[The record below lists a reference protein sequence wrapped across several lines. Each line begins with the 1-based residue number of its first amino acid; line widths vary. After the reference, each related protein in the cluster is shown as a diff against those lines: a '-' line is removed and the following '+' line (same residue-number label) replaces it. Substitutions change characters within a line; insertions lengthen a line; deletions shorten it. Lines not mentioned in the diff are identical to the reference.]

1 MFSTRREFILSVAMF
16 FIKLNAFS
24 ASAELSATT
33 FMIFLAS
40 LMLYLPLLSA
50 QFQKATTKFD
60 VHVVSYVL
68 ALAEW
73 L

>member
-1 MFSTRREFILSVAMF
+1 MS
-16 FIKLNAFS
+16 FS

-68 ALAEW
+68 VLDEW